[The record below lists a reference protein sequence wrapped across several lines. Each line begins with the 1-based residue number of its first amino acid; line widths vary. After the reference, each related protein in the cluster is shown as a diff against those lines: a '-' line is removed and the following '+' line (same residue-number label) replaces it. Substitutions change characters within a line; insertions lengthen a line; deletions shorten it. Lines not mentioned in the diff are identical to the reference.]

1 MHIAYLIPTY
11 PMPSQTFI
19 RCEIAALEAQGF
31 KIERFSLRRF
41 ADELADEADRI
52 EQQKTCSILSVGV
65 AGLCKSLVLELV
77 IQPRRWFKAALLAV
91 RAGLR
96 SERGLLRHLAYLAE
110 ACVLRQRLAQS
121 GASHLHVHFGTN
133 ASDVA
138 LLCRILGGP
147 SYSITIHGPEEF
159 DAPRPFG
166 LQHKIRHAAFVV
178 AISQFTRSQLYRW
191 CSLEDWQ
198 KIHVVYCGLDQA
210 FLSAPPL
217 GSQDGKRFV
226 NIGRL
231 SEQKGQL
238 LLIEAAAMLEEQG
251 HDFQLVIV
259 GDGPLRGAIEKRI
272 DQLGLSRRVRITG
285 YLSNHGV
292 RQELLAAS
300 ALVLPSFAEGLPV
313 AIMEALALGRP
324 VISTY
329 IAGIPELV
337 QPGVSGWLIP
347 AGATKPLVDVM
358 AEVLTADPAELK
370 RMGRAGAAR
379 VVEQHNITTQA
390 AKLANLFR
398 YTISKGNCR
407 HEDIGLTESN
417 VVVGSQL
424 VPCP

>member
-19 RCEIAALEAQGF
+19 RWEIAALEAQGF

-52 EQQKTCSILSVGV
+52 EQQKTCSILSVGA
-65 AGLCKSLVLELV
+65 AGLCRSLVLELV

-110 ACVLRQRLAQS
+110 ACVLRQRLTRS
-121 GASHLHVHFGTN
+121 GAQHLHVHFGTN

-147 SYSITIHGPEEF
+147 PYSITIHGPEEF

-191 CSLEDWQ
+191 CLLEDWR
-198 KIHVVYCGLDQA
+198 KIHVVYCGLDEA

-217 GSQDGKRFV
+217 GSRDGKRFV
-226 NIGRL
+226 NVGRL

-238 LLIEAAAMLEEQG
+238 LLIEAAAMLQEQG

-259 GDGPLRGAIEKRI
+259 GDGPLRGAIENASTSSAS
-272 DQLGLSRRVRITG
+272 SRRVRITG
-285 YLSNHGV
+285 YLEQPRCTPRVAGCFCSG
-292 RQELLAAS
+292 LAQ
-300 ALVLPSFAEGLPV
+300 LC
-313 AIMEALALGRP
+313 GR
-324 VISTY
+324 
-329 IAGIPELV
+329 IAG
-337 QPGVSGWLIP
+337 GDHGSSRAWP
-347 AGATKPLVDVM
+347 AGDQHLYCRYSRTG
-358 AEVLTADPAELK
+358 PARRK
-370 RMGRAGAAR
+370 RLARSRRGNRASRGCHGRGTDR
-379 VVEQHNITTQA
+379 
-390 AKLANLFR
+390 
-398 YTISKGNCR
+398 
-407 HEDIGLTESN
+407 
-417 VVVGSQL
+417 
-424 VPCP
+424 